1 MAFKI
6 FNSFKNLAKE
16 FYSGK
21 TFAAFDTETT
31 GLKSEKEFI
40 IEIGAV
46 KFNCDGVIGEPFDI
60 LIKPPIELPQF
71 IKDLTHITDE
81 MISCCPCAKEAVPQF
96 LNFIGGKE
104 TVLVAHNAQFDLGFV
119 NSELKRFSHPELPN
133 ICIDTLNA
141 SRWAYPDLIKEQEK
155 GQYRL
160 QSLAKRFG
168 IEAKAA
174 HRANDDARLCMEI
187 FKRIINDT
195 MDRQKNF
202 SISKIKRNPVQKL
215 KILIDKRN
223 NLI

>member
-6 FNSFKNLAKE
+6 FNSFRNLAKE

-21 TFAAFDTETT
+21 TFVAFDTETT
-31 GLKSEKEFI
+31 GLKAEKEFI

-46 KFNCDGVIGEPFDI
+46 KFNCDGLIGEPFDI

-81 MISCCPCAKEAVPQF
+81 MISCCPSAKEAVPQF

-141 SRWAYPDLIKEQEK
+141 SRWAYPDFIKEQEK
-155 GQYRL
+155 GQYKL

-187 FKRIINDT
+187 FKRIISDT

-202 SISKIKRNPVQKL
+202 SMNKIKK
-215 KILIDKRN
+215 
-223 NLI
+223 NLIQAELF